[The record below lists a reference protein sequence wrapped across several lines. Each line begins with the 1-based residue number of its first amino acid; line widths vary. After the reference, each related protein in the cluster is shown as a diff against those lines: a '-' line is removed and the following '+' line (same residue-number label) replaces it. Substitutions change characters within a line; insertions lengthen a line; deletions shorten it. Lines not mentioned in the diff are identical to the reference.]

1 MARAREEKGS
11 CFERMETGDAGE
23 VEEIAE
29 DVTVLLS
36 VEELLSS

>member
-29 DVTVLLS
+29 DVTVLS